1 MAKISVIFGTR
12 PEAIK
17 LAPVVLALRSD
28 ARFACDVCVT
38 AQHRQMLDQVLA
50 AFAITPDADLALIQP
65 DRTLA
70 GPQQVKVVVALR
82 KAYPM
87 ANEDMP

>member
-12 PEAIK
+12 PETIK

-28 ARFACDVCVT
+28 ARFACDICVT
-38 AQHRQMLDQVLA
+38 VQHRQMLA
-50 AFAITPDADLALIQP
+50 AFAITPGADLALMQP
-65 DRTLA
+65 DQTLA
-70 GPQQVKVVVALR
+70 GPRQVKIVVALR
-82 KAYPM
+82 KASPM